1 MSGDAWQKFANL
13 RAYYGFMWAH
23 PGKKLLFM
31 GGEFAQGREWNY
43 DTGLDWYLLEVDWHA
58 KVQRLVSDLNH
69 LYCSTPALYLYDCEA
84 QGFQWIN
91 ANDSENSVYSFL
103 RLGDP
108 KTTPPVV
115 VVCNFTPV
123 IRQNYRIGLPK
134 PGFYSERLNTD
145 ADCYGGSNTGNFGGA
160 YSQAMPW
167 LGQPYSMVIT
177 LPPLAT
183 VIFELEI

>member
-1 MSGDAWQKFANL
+1 
-13 RAYYGFMWAH
+13 MWAH

-58 KVQRLVSDLNH
+58 KIQCLVRDLNH
-69 LYCSTPALYLYDCEA
+69 LYGSTPALYLYDCEA

-123 IRQNYRIGLPK
+123 IRQNYRVGLPK

-145 ADCYGGSNTGNFGGA
+145 ADCYGGSNVGNFGGA